1 MIKRVNRLE
10 DLGEVIERGE
20 PAEVLYDL
28 GKGKER
34 TEALVT
40 YIDGNSRMHDRITS
54 SPLIKLCKA
63 NGGISMDIT
72 DSNQNADG
80 YSYTGLRPQGV
91 VFGKPTYPPYEL
103 GDLAID
109 LGEGKQLAISQYLRE
124 K

>member
-1 MIKRVNRLE
+1 MTKRVNRLE
-10 DLGEVIERGE
+10 ELGEIIREGK

-40 YIDGNSRMHDRITS
+40 YNDGNIETYNRITS
-54 SPLIKLCKA
+54 SPLIKLYED

-72 DSNQNADG
+72 DSDQNADG

-91 VFGKPTYPPYEL
+91 VFGQPKNPPYEL

-109 LGEGKQLAISQYLRE
+109 LGEGKQLAIAPYLRSA
-124 K
+124 